1 MATSEMIQE
10 LIRAH
15 VAGDSE
21 RFRQVALQ
29 VAARESR
36 AGHRLVAG
44 RIRDLMDQ
52 ATGGETV
59 APESAPTPIVR
70 PPRDLQGI
78 LAVRYPSE
86 NLHDIILEGGTK
98 HSMDRLLEEC
108 RGEQEL
114 REWGLI
120 PRRRLLFHGPPGCGK
135 TLAATVIAGELGLPL
150 LRVRVETLFSRF
162 MGETASLLAEVFDQA
177 ERKRGVY
184 LFDEFDAIGKHRAD
198 ENDVGEAR
206 RIVSTFLQLL
216 DSDEASSLI
225 IAATNERG
233 ALDRALFRR
242 FDDVVPFQPP
252 SDKALRQLLELRT
265 ASHGFS
271 SRVIGELAR
280 KARGLSYA
288 DVTTAVTNAVKAMV
302 LDDRRELRKADV
314 VAALE
319 DIVAQ
324 SDGSD

>member
-15 VAGDSE
+15 VAGDAD
-21 RFRQVALQ
+21 RFKQVALQ

-36 AGHRLVAG
+36 AGHRLAAG
-44 RIRDLMDQ
+44 KIRDLIDQ
-52 ATGGETV
+52 AAGETIE
-59 APESAPTPIVR
+59 PEMAPTPIVR

-78 LAVRYPSE
+78 LAVSYPTE
-86 NLHDIILEGGTK
+86 TLHDIILEGDAER
-98 HSMDRLLEEC
+98 SMGRLLEEC

-114 REWGLI
+114 HEWGLM

-162 MGETASLLAEVFDQA
+162 MGETASLLAEIFDQA
-177 ERKRGVY
+177 QRKRGVY

-216 DSDEASSLI
+216 DSDEASSLV

-242 FDDVVPFQPP
+242 FDDVVPFKTP
-252 SDKALRQLLELRT
+252 SDKALRRLLLLRT
-265 ASHGFS
+265 SSHSFS
-271 SRVIGELAR
+271 SGSIGELVR

-288 DVTTAVTNAVKAMV
+288 DVTTAVTNAVKTMV
-302 LDDRRELRKADV
+302 LDGRRELRKADV
-314 VAALE
+314 MTALDE
-319 DIVAQ
+319 IATQ
-324 SDGSD
+324 RSDST

>member
-15 VAGDSE
+15 VAGDAD

-44 RIRDLMDQ
+44 RIRDLIDQ
-52 ATGGETV
+52 AAGETIE
-59 APESAPTPIVR
+59 PEMAPTPIVR
-70 PPRDLQGI
+70 PSRDLQGI
-78 LAVRYPSE
+78 LDVKYPNE
-86 NLHDIILEGGTK
+86 TLHDIILEGDTER
-98 HSMDRLLEEC
+98 SIDRLLEEC
-108 RGEQEL
+108 RGEREL
-114 REWGLI
+114 HEWGLT

-150 LRVRVETLFSRF
+150 FRVRVETLFSRF
-162 MGETASLLAEVFDQA
+162 MGETASLLAEIFDQA
-177 ERKRGVY
+177 RRKRGVY

-216 DSDEASSLI
+216 DSDEASSLV

-252 SDKALRQLLELRT
+252 SDNALRRLLELRT
-265 ASHGFS
+265 ASHTFS

-302 LDDRRELRKADV
+302 LDDRRDLRKSDV
-314 VAALE
+314 IAALDE
-319 DIVAQ
+319 IATQ
-324 SDGSD
+324 RNGSG

>member
-15 VAGDSE
+15 VAGDAE
-21 RFRQVALQ
+21 RFRAVALQ

-44 RIRDLMDQ
+44 RIRDLIDQ
-52 ATGGETV
+52 AAGEV
-59 APESAPTPIVR
+59 IEPEKAPTPIVR
-70 PPRDLQGI
+70 PSHDLQGI
-78 LAVRYPSE
+78 LAVKYPRE
-86 NLHDIILEGGTK
+86 TLQDIILEGETERAIK
-98 HSMDRLLEEC
+98 RLLEEC
-108 RGEQEL
+108 RSEREL
-114 REWGLI
+114 REWGLS

-150 LRVRVETLFSRF
+150 FRVRVETLFSRF
-162 MGETASLLAEVFDQA
+162 MGETASLLAEIFDQA
-177 ERKRGVY
+177 QRKRGVY

-216 DSDEASSLI
+216 DGDDGASLV

-252 SDKALRQLLELRT
+252 SDKAMRQLLKLRT

-271 SRVIGELAR
+271 PKAIAELSR

-288 DVTTAVTNAVKAMV
+288 DVTNAVTNAVKAMV
-302 LDDRRELRKADV
+302 LDDRRDLSKADV

-319 DIVAQ
+319 EIAAQ
-324 SDGSD
+324 RSDSS

>member
-1 MATSEMIQE
+1 MIQE

-15 VAGDSE
+15 VAGDAD

-44 RIRDLMDQ
+44 RIRDLIDQ
-52 ATGGETV
+52 AAGE
-59 APESAPTPIVR
+59 AMEPEMAPTPIVR

-78 LAVRYPSE
+78 LAVKYPRE
-86 NLHDIILEGGTK
+86 TLHDIILEGDAERAV
-98 HSMDRLLEEC
+98 DRLLEEC

-114 REWGLI
+114 REWGLT

-150 LRVRVETLFSRF
+150 FRVRVETLFSRF
-162 MGETASLLAEVFDQA
+162 MGETASLLSEIFEQA
-177 ERKRGVY
+177 QRKRGVY

-242 FDDVVPFQPP
+242 FDDVVQFQPP
-252 SDKALRQLLELRT
+252 SDKALRRLLELRT
-265 ASHGFS
+265 ASHSFS
-271 SRVIGELAR
+271 SKVIGELAR

-288 DVTTAVTNAVKAMV
+288 DVTTAVTNAVKSMV
-302 LDDRRELRKADV
+302 LDGRHDLRRADV
-314 VAALE
+314 ILALE
-319 DIVAQ
+319 EIRAQ
-324 SDGSD
+324 RNGSG

>member
-15 VAGDSE
+15 VAGDGE
-21 RFRQVALQ
+21 RFRAVALQ

-44 RIRDLMDQ
+44 RIRDLIDE
-52 ATGGETV
+52 AAGE
-59 APESAPTPIVR
+59 AIEPEKSPTPIVR
-70 PPRDLQGI
+70 PSHDLQGI
-78 LAVRYPSE
+78 LAVKYPRE
-86 NLHDIILEGGTK
+86 TLHDIILEGETERAIN
-98 HSMDRLLEEC
+98 RLLEEC
-108 RGEQEL
+108 RSEREL
-114 REWGLI
+114 REWGLT

-150 LRVRVETLFSRF
+150 FRVRVETLFSRF
-162 MGETASLLAEVFDQA
+162 MGETASLLAEIFDQA
-177 ERKRGVY
+177 QRKRGVY

-216 DSDEASSLI
+216 DGDEGASLV

-252 SDKALRQLLELRT
+252 GDKALRQLLELRT
-265 ASHGFS
+265 ASHRFS
-271 SRVIGELAR
+271 PRAIAELAR

-288 DVTTAVTNAVKAMV
+288 DVTSAVTNAVKAMI
-302 LDDRRELRKADV
+302 LDDRADLRKADV
-314 VAALE
+314 VTALE
-319 DIVAQ
+319 EIAAQ
-324 SDGSD
+324 RSDSG